1 MSNVSHSTD
10 RTDGPLPVT
19 SPAGD
24 DPARNGLWRL
34 VRRLFVSLVGGTVL
48 LVGLAMI
55 ILPGPAVVVIPVGL
69 GILATEFLW
78 ARRLLR
84 KIKDGGLR
92 LLGPNAWE
100 RFIATAWRP
109 LLVAMVAVVV
119 CFLGGIGYS
128 TWRLTSI
135 RKETASIHA
144 NAAPALDALTR
155 ARTELVRLG
164 LYANE
169 YFGALADPGPE
180 RPTRPV
186 EIKDTRHRL
195 REAMQT
201 YQSYPPFPE
210 EREPMARVTRQLG
223 TLDAALE
230 RTLQLAEQGDLAAAR
245 TIFYGELAQAIR
257 ALDQDL
263 LHLVQ
268 LNLSEVQQ
276 STRAIDRIHAR
287 SQWLALGLGGFGVL
301 VAAVMT
307 LAAHRALSDR
317 QRLLAERGQMLEMR
331 AHELEV
337 FAGRVAHD
345 LKTPLG
351 TLSLLLSQAQR
362 QAEIGSA
369 LGTLFD
375 KSGRQIVRMAQLI
388 DGLLDFARAGA
399 EPPPGARAALDEALD
414 GVLAESLPQA
424 EREGVA
430 LEVQR
435 LAGGAVLAC
444 TPGALTSV
452 LSNLVRNAIHYV
464 GEGTQKPPR
473 VWVRTEARDGHV
485 RIEVEDTGP
494 GLPSGTEQTIFEPFV
509 RLQGTRRPG
518 TGLGLATV
526 KRLVEAYGGHVG
538 VRAVLGRGCLFWCEL
553 PAAPTETLAEALA
566 ENRADALA
574 EAPPEAPAE
583 GG

>member
-1 MSNVSHSTD
+1 MSNVSHSTGK
-10 RTDGPLPVT
+10 TDGTLPVT
-19 SPAGD
+19 MSAGD

-92 LLGPNAWE
+92 LLGPSAWE

-128 TWRLTSI
+128 TWRLASI

-144 NAAPALDALTR
+144 NAAPALDALIR
-155 ARTELVRLG
+155 ARTELVRMG
-164 LYANE
+164 LYVNE
-169 YFGALADPGPE
+169 YFGALATNGPE
-180 RPTRPV
+180 RPTRPM
-186 EIKDTRHRL
+186 EIQDSRDRL
-195 REAMQT
+195 GQLLQAYRG
-201 YQSYPPFPE
+201 YPPFPGE
-210 EREPMARVTRQLG
+210 QALVERMFRRLSALD
-223 TLDAALE
+223 TLRA
-230 RTLQLAEQGDLAAAR
+230 RTLQLAEQGDRAAAR
-245 TIFYGELAQAIR
+245 ALFYGDFTHAIR
-257 ALDQDL
+257 DLDQDL
-263 LHLVQ
+263 LRLVQ
-268 LNLSEVQQ
+268 LNLAEVQQ
-276 STRAIDRIHAR
+276 SSREIDRIHAH

-301 VAAVMT
+301 VAALMT

-317 QRLLAERGQMLEMR
+317 QRLLAEHNHMLETR

-351 TLSLLLSQAQR
+351 TLSLYLSQAQR
-362 QAEIGSA
+362 QTEVDSA
-369 LGTLFD
+369 LGALFE
-375 KSGRQIVRMAQLI
+375 KSGRQVLRMAGLI

-399 EPPPGARAALDEALD
+399 EPPPGARAALDEAFE

-424 EREGVA
+424 EREGVH

-435 LAGGAVLAC
+435 LAGGAVVAC

-473 VWVRTEARDGHV
+473 VWVRTEVRDGRV

-494 GLPSGTEQTIFEPFV
+494 GLPPGMEQTIFEPFV
-509 RLQGTRRPG
+509 RLEGTRRPG

-526 KRLVEAYGGHVG
+526 KRLVEAYGGQVG
-538 VRAVLGRGCLFWCEL
+538 VRAMPGQGCLFWCEL
-553 PAAPTETLAEALA
+553 PTAQAETPTDGAEPRPALA
-566 ENRADALA
+566 PSA
-574 EAPPEAPAE
+574 
-583 GG
+583 

>member
-1 MSNVSHSTD
+1 MSHLSHSTD
-10 RTDGPLPVT
+10 RTDGTLPAT
-19 SPAGD
+19 IPAGD
-24 DPARNGLWRL
+24 APAGNGLWRL

-92 LLGPNAWE
+92 LLGPSAWE

-109 LLVAMVAVVV
+109 LLVAMVAVVL

-128 TWRLTSI
+128 TWRLASI

-144 NAAPALDALTR
+144 NATPALEALTR

-164 LYANE
+164 LYVNE
-169 YFGALADPGPE
+169 YFGALAALGQPI
-180 RPTRPV
+180 RPV
-186 EIKDTRHRL
+186 EIKDTRERL
-195 REAMQT
+195 GQVLRT
-201 YQSYPPFPE
+201 YQSYPAFAGE
-210 EREPMARVTRQLG
+210 QELMARLTRRLG

-230 RTLQLAEQGDLAAAR
+230 RTLELAERGDRTEAR
-245 TIFYGELAQAIR
+245 ALLYGDFAQAIR
-257 ALDQDL
+257 DFDQDL
-263 LHLVQ
+263 LLVIQ
-268 LNLSEVQQ
+268 LNLSEVEQ
-276 STRAIDRIHAR
+276 SSREIDRIHAH

-317 QRLLAERGQMLEMR
+317 QRLLAEHNHMLELR

-345 LKTPLG
+345 LKNPLG
-351 TLSLLLSQAQR
+351 ALSLYMSQARR
-362 QAEIGSA
+362 QTEADPA
-369 LGTLFD
+369 LGALFE
-375 KSGRQIVRMAQLI
+375 KSERQVLRMAELI

-399 EPPPGARAALDEALD
+399 QPPPGARTGLNEALD
-414 GVLAESLPQA
+414 GVLVESLPQA
-424 EREGVA
+424 EREGVH

-435 LAGGAVLAC
+435 LAGAAVVAC

-473 VWVRTEARDGHV
+473 VWVRTEVRDGHV
-485 RIEVEDTGP
+485 RLEVEDTGP
-494 GLPSGTEQTIFEPFV
+494 GLPPGTEQTIFEPFV
-509 RLQGTRRPG
+509 RLPGTRRPG

-526 KRLVEAYGGHVG
+526 KRLVEAYGGNVG
-538 VRAVLGRGCLFWCEL
+538 VRAVPGEGCLFWCEL
-553 PAAPTETLAEALA
+553 PAAPAEAL
-566 ENRADALA
+566 
-574 EAPPEAPAE
+574 PEGAGPRPAATP
-583 GG
+583 GA